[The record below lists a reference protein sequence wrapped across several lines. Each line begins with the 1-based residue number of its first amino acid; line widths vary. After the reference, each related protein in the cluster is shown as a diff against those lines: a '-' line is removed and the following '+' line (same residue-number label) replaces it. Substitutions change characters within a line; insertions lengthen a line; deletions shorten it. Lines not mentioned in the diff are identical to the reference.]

1 MKFFKIIFFNLTIF
15 LTFVLFFEL
24 FFGYWFDKDN
34 LGPYMREHRMKNQ
47 RIEYEFDGLKEVYF
61 YRRNYHGFRGEDIK
75 PSEIKAIIMGGSN
88 IEQRYEPE
96 RYTITG
102 FLNSN
107 LKKDNFDLE
116 IINAGVEAMST
127 RGMILGFKNWL
138 FKLKDFSPKII
149 LFYVGITDYGI
160 NDEDSLNK
168 QIQEGN
174 LLNPSFTEQIKDNI
188 KSRSIILDSIRI
200 FKFKYLPRKGFVKYD
215 GNQDPKLKE
224 NFNYISYNTAKNKY
238 DLTKL
243 KSVYNKKIQNYLS
256 RIDKL
261 HELALKLN
269 SKPVFITN
277 ISSGGYNKI
286 GLILNISLIEHCK
299 KRNYQCIDLAKK
311 LDSNLNYWKDGMHTT
326 NIGSRAVANLI
337 YSDLKTILLKLN

>member
-47 RIEYEFDGLKEVYF
+47 RIEYEFDGVKEVYF
-61 YRRNYHGFRGEDIK
+61 YRRNYHGFRGEDIE
-75 PSEIKAIIMGGSN
+75 PSEIKAIIMGSSN
-88 IEQRYEPE
+88 IEQRYEPD

-107 LKKDNFDLE
+107 LKQDNMDLK

-149 LFYVGITDYGI
+149 LLYVGITDYGM
-160 NDEDSLNK
+160 NDEVPLDK
-168 QIQEGN
+168 HIQEGH
-174 LLNPSFTEQIKDNI
+174 LLNPSLIEQIKDNI
-188 KSRSIILDSIRI
+188 KSRSIILDSIRV

-215 GNQDPKLKE
+215 GNQDPQLKE
-224 NFNYISYNTAKNKY
+224 NFNYIDYDAAKNKY
-238 DLTKL
+238 DLVKL
-243 KSVYNKKIQNYLS
+243 RSTYNKKIKNYLL

-269 SKPVFITN
+269 SKPIFITN
-277 ISSGGYNKI
+277 ISSGGYVKA
-286 GLILNISLIEHCK
+286 GFILNTSLIDHCK
-299 KRNYQCIDLAKK
+299 EKNYQCIDLAKK
-311 LDSNLNYWKDGMHTT
+311 LDSNLSYWKDGTHTS
-326 NIGSRAVANLI
+326 NIGSRAIADLI
-337 YSDLKTILLKLN
+337 YPDLKKILLKLN